1 MQIPERVVFFL
12 NQNTGRSFCDACIQ
26 RECMLNS
33 ARQVARVTAVLAL
46 SPDYER
52 TKRECCRCES
62 LHKLA
67 TRAV

>member
-1 MQIPERVVFFL
+1 
-12 NQNTGRSFCDACIQ
+12 
-26 RECMLNS
+26 
-33 ARQVARVTAVLAL
+33 VARVTAVLAL